1 MFHTGA
7 HFYPQ
12 LARLVAQ
19 IASRKLILD
28 LGSYD
33 FFRKELSRF
42 KHLFADSHYL
52 VMGYRTATSGARTD
66 LDGDICALPLR
77 SDSVDAII
85 CKDVLEHVKAPATA
99 VGEMYRTLK
108 TGGLLYCSVPFLH
121 PYHGGPNNPDYWRFT
136 HEGLELLFSRFRQT
150 QIFRSGG
157 AVFVFRAFAPAFIN
171 RILFSR
177 PLMPLANALDR
188 LSLRRFA
195 TSGFMVLAE
204 K

>member
-12 LARLVAQ
+12 FARLVAQ

-33 FFRKELSRF
+33 FFRKELRRF

-77 SDSVDAII
+77 SDSV
-85 CKDVLEHVKAPATA
+85 
-99 VGEMYRTLK
+99 
-108 TGGLLYCSVPFLH
+108 
-121 PYHGGPNNPDYWRFT
+121 
-136 HEGLELLFSRFRQT
+136 
-150 QIFRSGG
+150 
-157 AVFVFRAFAPAFIN
+157 
-171 RILFSR
+171 RIS
-177 PLMPLANALDR
+177 
-188 LSLRRFA
+188 
-195 TSGFMVLAE
+195 
-204 K
+204 